1 MSQTLEPAHTNH
13 QHTDA
18 PDSHIRRDAKE
29 MLSLVALARDK
40 AGKARA
46 LIVRRLTD
54 IALLPA
60 DQLTPQERQLVDQML
75 TQLVGHIEVDLRA
88 RLAARLADRADAPPD
103 VLVALAHDIISVARP
118 LLERSKALSDS
129 DLVSVI
135 SNKGHDHWVA
145 TAKREQLSASVTDA
159 LVATCD
165 PDAVLSI
172 ARNKGALF
180 SAEGL
185 QKIVELSEQ
194 TPALCE
200 PLLARTDMTPALAH
214 TMFWWTSSKLRLD
227 IVNRFTTDR
236 RMLREALTDAIE
248 EGMEAFAG
256 DPDLMRTLSLMA
268 PQKRY
273 GPSLGEDLL
282 AAARG
287 KDLRK
292 VVVML
297 GQYADIKP
305 ATAAHIVTDT
315 GGEALA
321 VVSKAL
327 GLTRREFL
335 QFALLV
341 ASHREG
347 TTRTAAEVNRLTALF
362 DSVATDRA
370 DVVLRYWDDTVR
382 AKKPVRHSAAA

>member
-1 MSQTLEPAHTNH
+1 MSQTRGPERAND
-13 QHTDA
+13 QHD
-18 PDSHIRRDAKE
+18 PSHGTQIRRDAKE
-29 MLSLVALARDK
+29 MLGLVALAQDK

-88 RLAARLADRADAPPD
+88 RLATRLADRADAPPE
-103 VLVALAHDIISVARP
+103 VLVALSHDIISVARP

-145 TAKREQLSASVTDA
+145 AAKREQLSASVTDA

-194 TPALCE
+194 TPDLCE

-227 IVNRFTTDR
+227 IVNRFTADR
-236 RMLREALTDAIE
+236 RMLREALTDAID

-273 GPSLGEDLL
+273 GPSLGEELL
-282 AAARG
+282 SAARG
-287 KDLRK
+287 KDLRR

-305 ATAAHIVTDT
+305 ATAAHIVADK

-327 GLTRREFL
+327 GLTRKEFL

-347 TTRTAAEVNRLTALF
+347 TARTAAEVNRLTALF
-362 DSVATDRA
+362 DTVATDRA
-370 DVVLRYWDDTVR
+370 DVVLRYWDDTVSP
-382 AKKPVRHSAAA
+382 KKPVRPSVAA